1 MKFAYAVA
9 NVLSNFAEFRGRA
22 SLAEFWWWALFCLI
36 VMSVLTLA
44 DGAISAPAMGFEMFS
59 LQAGRPLSLVGALLL
74 SVPTLAV
81 SCRRLHDAGRAGF
94 WALAGFVPVAGW
106 ALMLWFLTR
115 PTSRRANRYGSS
127 VAGLQRT

>member
-74 SVPTLAV
+74 SVPINALLVNGLGTSASTAWLLTLV
-81 SCRRLHDAGRAGF
+81 ITGVGNFFLLSKLLGGRSH
-94 WALAGFVPVAGW
+94 PH
-106 ALMLWFLTR
+106 T
-115 PTSRRANRYGSS
+115 
-127 VAGLQRT
+127 Q